1 MPRIFHPFVIF
12 FVFFLSSGFYVSAYL
27 KTTPVLAGRPQR
39 QNLSR
44 EQRYFQIH
52 PMYDET
58 KCLDVRQSGY
68 KDGTPVDVY
77 VFPRPF
83 LHPRHG

>member
-1 MPRIFHPFVIF
+1 MRRILHPIVVFIF
-12 FVFFLSSGFYVSAYL
+12 TGSYASAYL
-27 KTTPVLAGRPQR
+27 KIIRAPAGHP
-39 QNLSR
+39 NSFNK
-44 EQRYFQIH
+44 QRYHQIH

-77 VFPRPF
+77 VSSHRVLPLVSPWAIY
-83 LHPRHG
+83 